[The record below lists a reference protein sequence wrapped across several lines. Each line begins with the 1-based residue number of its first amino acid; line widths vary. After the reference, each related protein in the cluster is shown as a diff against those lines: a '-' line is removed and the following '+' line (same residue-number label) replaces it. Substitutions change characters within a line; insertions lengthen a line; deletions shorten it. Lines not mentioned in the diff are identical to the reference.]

1 MRLLLSVYG
10 RKAERAACL
19 ARLSWPAVRAC
30 CPALCRCFISTLR
43 FFGSSSPVTFL
54 LLFST
59 FHHAVTFFRYV
70 PFLPLFVMF
79 LLLVT
84 FLLKREP
91 IPLYSPY
98 SLLSIYPPY
107 SPPFLPFPPCFPLFP
122 PFGLFPMV
130 LRGFSVCSGGPGL
143 VRAERGA
150 QAVTLAYWQRSRRR
164 SCLLRLFLLSF
175 SAVLVPSFR
184 ASFPSALVRCPSV
197 RFSGLV
203 FFARAG
209 RGRSAAERTKSG
221 AAALV
226 RRCRSLACVL
236 FSGRKGQDDYCGADQ
251 AINRCSHIVKLL
263 CGRRL
268 GAAGLF
274 RGQAL

>member
-1 MRLLLSVYG
+1 MRLLLSVCG

-19 ARLSWPAVRAC
+19 VRLSWPAARAC

-107 SPPFLPFPPCFPLFP
+107 SPPFLPFFPFSPCSPLLGCFPWFSGGFRAVPAVLVRSGRSWERRLLHLPIGSGPGVGPAF
-122 PFGLFPMV
+122 FGCSSCPSRWS
-130 LRGFSVCSGGPGL
+130 LRGPL
-143 VRAERGA
+143 RLPA
-150 QAVTLAYWQRSRRR
+150 
-164 SCLLRLFLLSF
+164 LLRLSVVLLSVFPCLSF
-175 SAVLVPSFR
+175 SR
-184 ASFPSALVRCPSV
+184 ARGGADRRQSAQ
-197 RFSGLV
+197 
-203 FFARAG
+203 
-209 RGRSAAERTKSG
+209 KSG

-226 RRCRSLACVL
+226 RRRRSGACIL
-236 FSGRKGQDDYCGADQ
+236 FSGCKGQDDYCGADQ
-251 AINRCSHIVKLL
+251 AINSCSHVFPVSVK
-263 CGRRL
+263 
-268 GAAGLF
+268 
-274 RGQAL
+274 

>member
-1 MRLLLSVYG
+1 MSCPFVLS
-10 RKAERAACL
+10 
-19 ARLSWPAVRAC
+19 AVRAC
-30 CPALCRCFISTLR
+30 RPALCRCVISTLR

-84 FLLKREP
+84 FLLKREN

-107 SPPFLPFPPCFPLFP
+107 SPPFLPFFPFSPCFPPLRLFP
-122 PFGLFPMV
+122 AVFL
-130 LRGFSVCSGGPGL
+130 GFSACSGGPGP
-143 VRAERGA
+143 VRAERERRMLHLPIGSGPGVGPA
-150 QAVTLAYWQRSRRR
+150 FFGCSSCPSRRSWCR
-164 SCLLRLFLLSF
+164 PSGRPSLLRLSVVLLSVFPCLSF
-175 SAVLVPSFR
+175 SR
-184 ASFPSALVRCPSV
+184 A
-197 RFSGLV
+197 
-203 FFARAG
+203 
-209 RGRSAAERTKSG
+209 RGGADRRQIAQKSR

-226 RRCRSLACVL
+226 RRRRSWACVSFFGPPSL
-236 FSGRKGQDDYCGADQ
+236 SGRQGQDDYCGANK
-251 AINRCSHIVKLL
+251 AVNRCSHIVKLL